1 MRAGLG
7 VGEADHG
14 SGFDH
19 LRLIGPIRPISP
31 IRTLERAPR
40 FPLLSAP
47 MDSGSFSYVFGPV
60 VSRRLG
66 RSLGVDVVPF
76 KTCTYDCTYCQ
87 LGATTNHT
95 IRRDRYVP
103 LDAVLD
109 EVRRKL
115 ASGAAA
121 DYVTIA
127 GSGEPTLYS
136 ELCALIAGVKA
147 MCDVPVAVITNG
159 ALLWMPDVRDD
170 LLAADLVVPS
180 LDVGSPETF
189 AKVNRPCGGIDFD
202 AMIEGLVAF
211 REAYRGQI
219 WLEVFLLR
227 GITDTPEEIERIS
240 GIVERIRPDRVQLNT
255 VARPA
260 PGGGVEPVPRDVMDR
275 IAERLGPI
283 AEVVA
288 HYDLTPHA
296 AQVDIRP
303 EDVLDVIRRHPCNL
317 ADIAQGL
324 GIPIEEAER
333 HITVLDEKGL
343 IAIDLR
349 DGTPFYLAQ
358 DAAQRSRGGA

>member
-1 MRAGLG
+1 M
-7 VGEADHG
+7 DN
-14 SGFDH
+14 SGF
-19 LRLIGPIRPISP
+19 
-31 IRTLERAPR
+31 T
-40 FPLLSAP
+40 
-47 MDSGSFSYVFGPV
+47 YVFGPV

-87 LGATTNHT
+87 LGATTDHT
-95 IRRDRYVP
+95 IRRDKYVP
-103 LDAVLD
+103 LDAVL
-109 EVRRKL
+109 EEIRRKL

-121 DYVTIA
+121 EYITIA

-136 ELCALIAGVKA
+136 ELKALIAGIKA
-147 MCDVPVAVITNG
+147 MTGVPVAVITNG

-180 LDVGSPETF
+180 LDVGTAGTF
-189 AKVNRPCGGIDFD
+189 AQVNRPCGGIDFEQ
-202 AMIEGLVAF
+202 MIEGLAAF

-227 GITDTPEEIERIS
+227 GITDTPDEVERIS
-240 GIVERIRPDRVQLNT
+240 RIVERIRPDKVQLNT

-296 AQVDIRP
+296 AQVSIRP

-317 ADIAQGL
+317 ADIAEGL
-324 GIPIEEAER
+324 GIPREEAER
-333 HITVLDEKGL
+333 HVAVLEEKGL
-343 IAIDLR
+343 IAVDLR

-358 DAAQRSRGGA
+358 DAAHRSRGGA